1 MGDSEQR
8 KLVVV
13 GDGGVGKTCLL
24 LRYAKDEFN
33 AAYVPTVFETMIVD
47 VVVNGVDVELSLW
60 DTAGQEDY
68 DRLRP
73 LSYTDTHVVLI
84 AFSVNRKDTLRNVS
98 LKWITEVSHF
108 CPDSPILL
116 VGTKSDTREGNGNGN
131 GNEDDNSPNNNNDDF
146 VSKEEAEKVAA
157 ELGALAYLECSA
169 LKNVGIEQVFD
180 LAVASTFPKDEGGG
194 KGKKKCVLL

>member
-47 VVVNGVDVELSLW
+47 VVVDGVDVELSLW

-84 AFSVNRKDTLRNVS
+84 AFSVNRKDTLKNVS

-116 VGTKSDTREGNGNGN
+116 VGTKSDTREDTDSN
-131 GNEDDNSPNNNNDDF
+131 PDDF
-146 VSKEEAEKVAA
+146 VSKEEAEKVAT
-157 ELGALAYLECSA
+157 ELGAIGYVECSA
-169 LKNVGIEQVFD
+169 LKNIGIERVFD
-180 LAVASTFPKDEGGG
+180 LAIESTFSQEETGKG

>member
-47 VVVNGVDVELSLW
+47 VVVDGVDVELSLW

-84 AFSVNRKDTLRNVS
+84 AFSVNRQDTLKNVS

-116 VGTKSDTREGNGNGN
+116 VGTKSDTRE
-131 GNEDDNSPNNNNDDF
+131 DPDSNSDDF
-146 VSKEEAEKVAA
+146 VSKEEAEKVAT
-157 ELGALAYLECSA
+157 ELGAIGYVECSA
-169 LKNVGIEQVFD
+169 LKNIGIERVFD
-180 LAVASTFPKDEGGG
+180 LAIESTFSQEETGKG

>member
-47 VVVNGVDVELSLW
+47 VVVDGVDVELSLW

-84 AFSVNRKDTLRNVS
+84 AFSVNRKDTLKNVS

-116 VGTKSDTREGNGNGN
+116 VGTKSDTRE
-131 GNEDDNSPNNNNDDF
+131 DTDSNSDDF
-146 VSKEEAEKVAA
+146 VSKEEAEKVAT
-157 ELGALAYLECSA
+157 ELGAIGYVECSA
-169 LKNVGIEQVFD
+169 LKNIGIERVFD
-180 LAVASTFPKDEGGG
+180 LAIESTFSQEETGKG